1 MNYWLLK
8 GHKIDLEYQCVPK
21 VGCPKIYKIKSNC
34 FEASFSKVD
43 PKAQVRINEVTN
55 DYNLKH
61 RHGLLGLTSTINP
74 PIFSKNFLL
83 HFLLNLD
90 IPQWLGKFFK
100 VMVFKLLENAFASQ
114 KNCTHFNRF
123 FLEILDLE
131 TIMGNNSGTKILQ
144 TMTFEVENLCFQ
156 EMTIF
161 VQIKINSLF
170 VPFSSL

>member
-1 MNYWLLK
+1 
-8 GHKIDLEYQCVPK
+8 
-21 VGCPKIYKIKSNC
+21 
-34 FEASFSKVD
+34 
-43 PKAQVRINEVTN
+43 
-55 DYNLKH
+55 
-61 RHGLLGLTSTINP
+61 
-74 PIFSKNFLL
+74 
-83 HFLLNLD
+83 
-90 IPQWLGKFFK
+90 
-100 VMVFKLLENAFASQ
+100 MVFKLLENAFASQ

-144 TMTFEVENLCFQ
+144 TMTFEVENLFFQ

>member
-43 PKAQVRINEVTN
+43 PNAQVRINEVTN

-61 RHGLLGLTSTINP
+61 RHGLLGLTSAINP

-90 IPQWLGKFFK
+90 IPQ
-100 VMVFKLLENAFASQ
+100 
-114 KNCTHFNRF
+114 
-123 FLEILDLE
+123 
-131 TIMGNNSGTKILQ
+131 
-144 TMTFEVENLCFQ
+144 
-156 EMTIF
+156 
-161 VQIKINSLF
+161 
-170 VPFSSL
+170 